1 MTNQLYYGDNLKVL
15 HRYIADETVNLIYL
29 NPHFKSDQDYNMLS
43 ADQDGSRSARD
54 FHQTFCQ
61 DAEVLRWRDSLDTD
75 INIRNRLIIA
85 VRQRSIQDDFRG
97 SGAQ

>member
-1 MTNQLYYGDNLKVL
+1 MTNQLYYGDNLEVL

-29 NPHFKSDQDYNMLS
+29 DPPFKSDQDGPR
-43 ADQDGSRSARD
+43 AARD

-75 INIRNRLIIA
+75 INIRIRLIIA